1 MAYPITCIAN
11 FEVFLHIHRYF
22 LFSKTFLDDYNWHH
36 VCVTW
41 NGVTGVTVAYV
52 DGLKDNTGRGGTDTP
67 GGIIKDSL
75 PGGGT
80 LKALSYYSQV
90 VYLSGVNL
98 WNTVLPAQ
106 QITESS
112 KSCVKSHGNVKQW
125 SDFWPG
131 FKTDKTKYES
141 PSKCKSPRASPED
154 AMEGNGAE
162 AASGDLAV
170 GNKKYNT
177 QLKKLAAKKYSKKGH

>member
-1 MAYPITCIAN
+1 M
-11 FEVFLHIHRYF
+11 HIHRYF

-52 DGLKDNTGRGGTDTP
+52 DGVKDNTGRGGTDTP

-106 QITESS
+106 QIAELS

-154 AMEGNGAE
+154 AMEENGSE
-162 AASGDLAV
+162 VVSGDLAV
-170 GNKKYNT
+170 GNKKYFS
-177 QLKKLAAKKYSKKGH
+177 QLKKLAAKKYSKRSH

>member
-1 MAYPITCIAN
+1 M
-11 FEVFLHIHRYF
+11 
-22 LFSKTFLDDYNWHH
+22 
-36 VCVTW
+36 
-41 NGVTGVTVAYV
+41 AYV
-52 DGLKDNTGRGGTDTP
+52 DGVKENTGRGGTDAP
-67 GGIIKDSL
+67 GGIIKGSL

-80 LKALSYYSQV
+80 LRVLSHYSQV

-98 WNTVLPAQ
+98 WNRVLSAQ
-106 QITESS
+106 QIAESS

-141 PSKCKSPRASPED
+141 PSKCKSDQASPED

-162 AASGDLAV
+162 AVPGDLAI
-170 GNKKYNT
+170 GNKKYYS
-177 QLKKLAAKKYSKKGH
+177 QLKKLAATKYSKKGH